1 MAFVTVPKDLS
12 RVKSKIAFNLTK
24 RQLLCFGAAAAVG
37 IPFYIFTKNSL
48 GTSVSGILMIFI
60 MLPFFFLAMYE
71 KDGLPFE
78 QIFINFIRFCR
89 SEQIRTYQ
97 TNNLYRQLEEL
108 PDTDAGKEAAIENKK
123 KRKKRKKIFPYL
135 LQKKSCLC

>member
-78 QIFINFIRFCR
+78 QIFINFVRFCR

-123 KRKKRKKIFPYL
+123 KRKKR
-135 LQKKSCLC
+135 

>member
-1 MAFVTVPKDLS
+1 MPKDLS

-37 IPFYIFTKNSL
+37 IPFYIFTKTSL

-108 PDTDAGKEAAIENKK
+108 PDTGAGKEAAIEDKK
-123 KRKKRKKIFPYL
+123 KRNKHKKIFPFL

>member
-1 MAFVTVPKDLS
+1 LAFVTVPKDLS
-12 RVKSKIAFNLTK
+12 RVKSKIAFNLTR

-37 IPFYIFTKNSL
+37 IPFYIFTKDPL
-48 GTSVSGILMIFI
+48 GTSVSGVLMIFI

-89 SEQIRTYQ
+89 SDQIRTYQ

-108 PDTDAGKEAAIENKK
+108 PSADTGKEEAIEKKK
-123 KRKKRKKIFPYL
+123 KRKTR
-135 LQKKSCLC
+135 

>member
-1 MAFVTVPKDLS
+1 MPKDLS

-78 QIFINFIRFCR
+78 QIFINFVRFCR

-108 PDTDAGKEAAIENKK
+108 PDTDAEKEAAIENKK
-123 KRKKRKKIFPYL
+123 KRKKH
-135 LQKKSCLC
+135 

>member
-1 MAFVTVPKDLS
+1 MPKDLS

-78 QIFINFIRFCR
+78 QIFINFVRFCR

-108 PDTDAGKEAAIENKK
+108 PDTDTGKEAAIENKK
-123 KRKKRKKIFPYL
+123 KRKKH
-135 LQKKSCLC
+135 

>member
-1 MAFVTVPKDLS
+1 MPKDLS
-12 RVKSKIAFNLTK
+12 RVKSKLAFNLTK

-108 PDTDAGKEAAIENKK
+108 PDTGTGKEAAIENKK
-123 KRKKRKKIFPYL
+123 KRKKH
-135 LQKKSCLC
+135 

>member
-1 MAFVTVPKDLS
+1 MPKDLS

-108 PDTDAGKEAAIENKK
+108 LDTDAGKEAAIENKK
-123 KRKKRKKIFPYL
+123 KRKKR
-135 LQKKSCLC
+135 

>member
-71 KDGLPFE
+71 KDGIPFE

-108 PDTDAGKEAAIENKK
+108 SDTDTGKEAAIENKK
-123 KRKKRKKIFPYL
+123 KRKKR
-135 LQKKSCLC
+135 

>member
-1 MAFVTVPKDLS
+1 MPKDLS

-97 TNNLYRQLEEL
+97 THNLYRQLEEL
-108 PDTDAGKEAAIENKK
+108 PGTDTGKEAAIENKK
-123 KRKKRKKIFPYL
+123 KRKKH
-135 LQKKSCLC
+135 

>member
-12 RVKSKIAFNLTK
+12 RVKSKIAFNLTR

-37 IPFYIFTKNSL
+37 IPFYIFTKDPL
-48 GTSVSGILMIFI
+48 GTSVSGVLMIFI

-78 QIFINFIRFCR
+78 KILSNYLRFAFT
-89 SEQIRTYQ
+89 EQVRTYQ
-97 TNNLYRQLEEL
+97 TNNYYRQLEEL
-108 PDTDAGKEAAIENKK
+108 PEFDTKEAKTVEA
-123 KRKKRKKIFPYL
+123 KRHRTHTHHPG
-135 LQKKSCLC
+135 

>member
-12 RVKSKIAFNLTK
+12 KVKSKIAFNLTR
-24 RQLLCFGAAAAVG
+24 RQLLCFGVAAAVG
-37 IPFYIFTKNSL
+37 IPFYIFTKDPL

-78 QIFINFIRFCR
+78 QILINFIRFCR
-89 SEQIRTYQ
+89 SDQIRTYQ

-108 PDTDAGKEAAIENKK
+108 PSADIGKEAAFEKKK
-123 KRKKRKKIFPYL
+123 KRKNR
-135 LQKKSCLC
+135 

>member
-78 QIFINFIRFCR
+78 QIFSNFIRFCR

-108 PDTDAGKEAAIENKK
+108 PDTDTGKEAAIENKK
-123 KRKKRKKIFPYL
+123 TRKKR
-135 LQKKSCLC
+135 

>member
-123 KRKKRKKIFPYL
+123 KEKKR
-135 LQKKSCLC
+135 

>member
-123 KRKKRKKIFPYL
+123 KRKKR
-135 LQKKSCLC
+135 

>member
-1 MAFVTVPKDLS
+1 MPKDLS

-108 PDTDAGKEAAIENKK
+108 PDTGTGKEAAIENKK
-123 KRKKRKKIFPYL
+123 KRKKH
-135 LQKKSCLC
+135 

>member
-97 TNNLYRQLEEL
+97 THNLYRQLEEL

-123 KRKKRKKIFPYL
+123 KRKKR
-135 LQKKSCLC
+135 

>member
-108 PDTDAGKEAAIENKK
+108 LDTDAGKEAAIENKK
-123 KRKKRKKIFPYL
+123 KRKKR
-135 LQKKSCLC
+135 

>member
-1 MAFVTVPKDLS
+1 MPKDLS

-48 GTSVSGILMIFI
+48 GTSVSGILMIFV

-123 KRKKRKKIFPYL
+123 KRKKR
-135 LQKKSCLC
+135 

>member
-97 TNNLYRQLEEL
+97 THNLYRQLEEL
-108 PDTDAGKEAAIENKK
+108 PDTGTGKEAAIENKK
-123 KRKKRKKIFPYL
+123 KRKKH
-135 LQKKSCLC
+135 

>member
-1 MAFVTVPKDLS
+1 MPKDLS
-12 RVKSKIAFNLTK
+12 KVKSKIAFNLTK
-24 RQLLCFGAAAAVG
+24 RQLLCFGAEAAVG
-37 IPFYIFTKNSL
+37 IPFYIFTKDPL

-78 QIFINFIRFCR
+78 QILINFIRFCR
-89 SEQIRTYQ
+89 SDQIRTYQ

-108 PDTDAGKEAAIENKK
+108 PSADIGKEAAFEKKK
-123 KRKKRKKIFPYL
+123 KRKNR
-135 LQKKSCLC
+135 

>member
-97 TNNLYRQLEEL
+97 THNLYRQLEEL

-123 KRKKRKKIFPYL
+123 KRKKH
-135 LQKKSCLC
+135 

>member
-1 MAFVTVPKDLS
+1 MPKDLS

-123 KRKKRKKIFPYL
+123 KRKKH
-135 LQKKSCLC
+135 

>member
-1 MAFVTVPKDLS
+1 MPKDLS

-48 GTSVSGILMIFI
+48 GTSVSGILMIFV

-108 PDTDAGKEAAIENKK
+108 PDTGTGKEAAIENKK
-123 KRKKRKKIFPYL
+123 KRKKR
-135 LQKKSCLC
+135 

>member
-78 QIFINFIRFCR
+78 QIFINFIHFCR
-89 SEQIRTYQ
+89 SEQIRTYR

-108 PDTDAGKEAAIENKK
+108 PDAGTGKEAAIENKK
-123 KRKKRKKIFPYL
+123 KRKKH
-135 LQKKSCLC
+135 

>member
-12 RVKSKIAFNLTK
+12 RVKSKIAFNLTR

-37 IPFYIFTKNSL
+37 IPFYIFTKDPL
-48 GTSVSGILMIFI
+48 GTSVSGVLMIFI

-89 SEQIRTYQ
+89 SDQIRIYQ
-97 TNNLYRQLEEL
+97 TNNLYRQLKNCQAPTPERRQPL
-108 PDTDAGKEAAIENKK
+108 K
-123 KRKKRKKIFPYL
+123 KRKSGKPLKNHQISFL
-135 LQKKSCLC
+135 ISLQKQS